1 MGGEVLPVGGIR
13 EKVVAAR
20 AEGINTVILPAANE
34 VDVEEIT
41 ADEDIAEILAPPES
55 FNDLAMALEADG
67 IVPADSGI
75 VRIPE
80 NQVQITDTS
89 VAKQV
94 VRLLDNLEDCDDVQG
109 VVSNADFDDAV
120 LEALAADE

>member
-1 MGGEVLPVGGIR
+1 MFHRKARFVIEGEKADEETLMELCFG
-13 EKVVAAR
+13 
-20 AEGINTVILPAANE
+20 AEVE
-34 VDVEEIT
+34 VEEIT

-55 FNDLAMALEADG
+55 FNALAMALEADG
-67 IVPADSGI
+67 IVPAESGV

-80 NQVQITDTS
+80 NQVQINDTS

-120 LEALAADE
+120 LEELAADE